1 AVTGSMHLVEA
12 AGRKILLDCGS
23 VRGPRFETRRSQP
36 DFPFAPHAIDAVV
49 LSHAHIDHC
58 GNLPNLVA
66 QGFAGPIYCTA
77 ATRDLIALM
86 LADSARIQEE
96 EAFVQS
102 VVGRP
107 DVPPAAPHSHRGN
120 VHRTLQQCIAVPYD
134 HPWEIGRDIRARLV
148 NAGHILGS
156 AMIAL
161 TV

>member
-1 AVTGSMHLVEA
+1 
-12 AGRKILLDCGS
+12 
-23 VRGPRFETRRSQP
+23 
-36 DFPFAPHAIDAVV
+36 
-49 LSHAHIDHC
+49 SHAHIDHC

-134 HPWEIGRDIRARLV
+134 PPWEIGRDIGAGLV

-161 TV
+161 TVAGGRRERTVTFTGDLGRRESPLLPAPAPVPDADLVIC